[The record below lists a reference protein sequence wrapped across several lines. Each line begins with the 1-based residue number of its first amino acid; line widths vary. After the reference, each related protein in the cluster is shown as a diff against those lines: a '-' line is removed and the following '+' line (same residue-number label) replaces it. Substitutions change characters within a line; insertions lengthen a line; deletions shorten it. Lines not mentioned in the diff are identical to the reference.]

1 MFRDVESAYNDAV
14 ALGDHRLVE
23 MYARVWLWLIQTAKE
38 DRQAMAP
45 EHRRPPARAETHRS
59 MTATTK
65 AKPQRSPSSVLD
77 HLKDTLGVREK
88 RPVSL
93 AHVKRNALLVDPN
106 RWSDVPQVDDCF
118 IKAVE
123 NSERA
128 ASAKR
133 AADRDFYLRME
144 RKWLGLAEGLRWI
157 ADLERRHG

>member
-1 MFRDVESAYNDAV
+1 MFRDIESAYNDAV

-45 EHRRPPARAETHRS
+45 ARAETHRS

-77 HLKDTLGVREK
+77 HSVLDHLKDTLGVREK

-93 AHVKRNALLVDPN
+93 AHVK
-106 RWSDVPQVDDCF
+106 F
-118 IKAVE
+118 
-123 NSERA
+123 
-128 ASAKR
+128 
-133 AADRDFYLRME
+133 
-144 RKWLGLAEGLRWI
+144 
-157 ADLERRHG
+157 LERPEAPEQPEHATVLPGSWPWLL

>member
-1 MFRDVESAYNDAV
+1 MFRDIESAYNDAV

-77 HLKDTLGVREK
+77 HSVLDHLKNTLGVREK
-88 RPVSL
+88 RPVSF
-93 AHVKRNALLVDPN
+93 AHVK
-106 RWSDVPQVDDCF
+106 F
-118 IKAVE
+118 
-123 NSERA
+123 
-128 ASAKR
+128 
-133 AADRDFYLRME
+133 
-144 RKWLGLAEGLRWI
+144 
-157 ADLERRHG
+157 LERTEAPEQPEDATVLPGSWPWLL

>member
-1 MFRDVESAYNDAV
+1 MFRDIESAYNDAV
-14 ALGDHRLVE
+14 ALGDQRLVE

-93 AHVKRNALLVDPN
+93 AHVK
-106 RWSDVPQVDDCF
+106 F
-118 IKAVE
+118 
-123 NSERA
+123 
-128 ASAKR
+128 
-133 AADRDFYLRME
+133 
-144 RKWLGLAEGLRWI
+144 
-157 ADLERRHG
+157 LERPEAPEQPGHATVLPGSWPWLL